1 MIQER
6 CEFVNDIWTQAHFF
20 FQAPESYDEKTVKS
34 KWKPD
39 TAQKLQAISELF
51 LTVSEWKAESI
62 KEAFSAFMTA
72 KEWGFGAVM
81 VPVRLAL
88 VGSSSGPDLFEICEL
103 IGKEETVGRILS
115 ACEKIQL

>member
-34 KWKPD
+34 KWKAD
-39 TAQKLQAISELF
+39 TNEKLQAIIELF
-51 LTVSEWKAESI
+51 EPITDWKAEAI
-62 KEAFSAFMTA
+62 KETFSAFMTA

-81 VPVRLAL
+81 VPIRLAL
-88 VGSSSGPDLFEICEL
+88 VGGSSGPDLFEICEL
-103 IGKEETVGRILS
+103 IGKDETISRIKT
-115 ACEKIQL
+115 AVDKIQ